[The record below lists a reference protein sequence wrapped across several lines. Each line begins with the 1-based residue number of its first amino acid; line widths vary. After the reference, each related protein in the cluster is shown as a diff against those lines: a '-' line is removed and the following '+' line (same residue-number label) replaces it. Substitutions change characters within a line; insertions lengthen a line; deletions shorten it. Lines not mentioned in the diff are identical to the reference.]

1 MNKKKTFK
9 GKLEINSKGE
19 FSIVSKN
26 INHKIV
32 INEPSLKYFNGDE
45 VEFFISKRKRKG
57 KYLATIEKLLNR
69 EKNSYVGNIQINE
82 NFAFAILDEKKIHV
96 DVFIPRENIKK
107 AQDGDKVIVEI
118 LNWRK
123 NDLSPIGRVIEILG
137 KPGDHETEIKTII
150 KQNELPLKFPNHVEE
165 YAKNIN
171 KKISSKEIEKR
182 RDVRDILTFTIDP
195 EDAKDFDDAISFRET
210 GKNTYEIGI
219 HIADVGHYV
228 EKNSILDKEAL
239 NRATSI
245 YLVDRVVPMLPEILS
260 NNVCS
265 LRPQEEKH
273 TFSAIFNINNKGKIL
288 EEWFGKS
295 TIKSNRRFSY
305 AEAQEIIETRKGKI
319 RKEIALKKKEY
330 KVKEEMVKAILV
342 LNEIA
347 ITLRQER
354 KRQGSINFN
363 KKEITFKLDEKKNP
377 IEVIFKESKEANK
390 LIEEFMLLAN
400 KKVAELFK
408 KLKKEPSV
416 YRIHDVPDKEKLKAL
431 KTIVKELGYSLDI
444 SSREGT
450 SRTLNKLLVEVKG
463 TKEQNLIETLAIRS
477 MSKAEYSTQNIGHY
491 GLGFKD
497 YTHFTSPIRRYP
509 DILVHRLLNEC
520 LNKGKQKKQKGLSSK
535 CKHCSER
542 ETSAIKAEREST
554 KYMQIKYMQDKKEIK
569 FKGIISG
576 ITDWGLYVELE
587 ENKCEGMVYIHDIK
601 EDRFVFKEEEQSLI
615 GIETEKK
622 YRLGD
627 EVFVMVKKT
636 DLVKKHLDF
645 III

>member
-1 MNKKKTFK
+1 MNKKKIFK
-9 GKLEINSKGE
+9 GKLEINSRGE
-19 FSIVSKN
+19 FNIVSKN
-26 INHKIV
+26 INHTIF

-57 KYLATIEKLLNR
+57 KYLATIEKLINR
-69 EKNSYVGNIQINE
+69 EKNSYVGIIQINE
-82 NFAFAILDEKKIHV
+82 NFAFAILDDKKMHV
-96 DVFIPRENIKK
+96 DIFIPGDNIKK
-107 AQDGDKVIVEI
+107 AQDGDKVVIEI
-118 LNWRK
+118 LKWRK
-123 NDLSPIGRVIEILG
+123 NDLSPTGKVVEVLG
-137 KPGDHETEIKTII
+137 KPGDHETEISTII
-150 KQNELPLKFPNHVEE
+150 KQNELPLKFPNQVEE

-171 KKISSKEIEKR
+171 KEISKEEIEKR
-182 RDVRDILTFTIDP
+182 RDIREILTFTIDP
-195 EDAKDFDDAISFRET
+195 EDAKDFDDAISFRIKE
-210 GKNTYEIGI
+210 KNIYEIGI

-228 EKNSILDKEAL
+228 EKESILDKEAF

-265 LRPQEEKH
+265 LRPQEEKY
-273 TFSAIFNINNKGKIL
+273 TFSAIFNINKKGEIL
-288 EEWFGKS
+288 KEWFGKS
-295 TIKSNRRFSY
+295 VIKSDRRLSY
-305 AEAQEIIETRKGKI
+305 AEAQEIIETKKGNIK
-319 RKEIALKKKEY
+319 KEIALKNKEY
-330 KVKEEMVKAILV
+330 KVSEKTVNAILV

-347 ITLRQER
+347 TTLREER
-354 KRQGSINFN
+354 KKQGSINFN
-363 KKEITFKLDEKKNP
+363 KKEIKFKLDSKKNP
-377 IEVIFKESKEANK
+377 IEVIFKENKEANK

-431 KTIVKELGYSLDI
+431 KTIVKEFGYSLDI
-444 SSREGT
+444 TSREGT
-450 SRTLNKLLVEVKG
+450 SRTLNKLLNEVKG
-463 TKEQNLIETLAIRS
+463 TREQNLIETLAIRS

-491 GLGFKD
+491 GLGFKH

-520 LNKGKQKKQKGLSSK
+520 LNKGKAQKQKGLSDRS
-535 CKHCSER
+535 KHCSER
-542 ETSAIKAEREST
+542 ETAAVKAERESI

-587 ENKCEGMVYIHDIK
+587 ENKCEGMVYIRDLK
-601 EDRFVFKEEEQSLI
+601 EDRFVFKESEQALI
-615 GIETEKK
+615 GRETEKK

>member
-57 KYLATIEKLLNR
+57 KYLATIEKLLKR
-69 EKNSYVGNIQINE
+69 ERSRYVGIIQINE

-182 RDVRDILTFTIDP
+182 RDVREILTFTIDP

-265 LRPQEEKH
+265 LRPQEEKY
-273 TFSAIFNINNKGKIL
+273 TFSAIFNINNKGEIL

-295 TIKSNRRFSY
+295 AIKSNRRFSY

-347 ITLRQER
+347 ITLRKER

-431 KTIVKELGYSLDI
+431 KTIVKEFGYSLDI

-520 LNKGKQKKQKGLSSK
+520 LNKGKQKKQNELSSK

-542 ETSAIKAEREST
+542 EISAIKAEREST

-576 ITDWGLYVELE
+576 ITVWGLYVELE

-615 GIETEKK
+615 GIETEKR

>member
-182 RDVRDILTFTIDP
+182 RDVREILTFTIDP

-210 GKNTYEIGI
+210 GKNIYEIGI

-265 LRPQEEKH
+265 LRPQEEKY
-273 TFSAIFNINNKGKIL
+273 TFSAIFNINNKGEIL

-295 TIKSNRRFSY
+295 AIKSNRRFSY

-330 KVKEEMVKAILV
+330 KVKEEMVKAILI

-347 ITLRQER
+347 TTLRKER

-377 IEVIFKESKEANK
+377 TEVIFKESKEANK

-416 YRIHDVPDKEKLKAL
+416 YRIHDAPDKEKLKAL
-431 KTIVKELGYSLDI
+431 KTIVKEFGYSLDI

-601 EDRFVFKEEEQSLI
+601 EDKFVFKEEEQSLI
-615 GIETEKK
+615 GIETEKR

>member
-1 MNKKKTFK
+1 MNKKKIFK
-9 GKLEINSKGE
+9 GKLEINSRGE
-19 FSIVSKN
+19 FNIVSKN
-26 INHKIV
+26 INHTIF
-32 INEPSLKYFNGDE
+32 INETSLKYFNGDE

-57 KYLATIEKLLNR
+57 KYLATIEKLINR
-69 EKNSYVGNIQINE
+69 EKNSYVGIIQINE
-82 NFAFAILDEKKIHV
+82 NFAFAILDDKKMHV
-96 DVFIPRENIKK
+96 DIFIPGDNIKN
-107 AQDGDKVIVEI
+107 AQDGDKVIIEI
-118 LNWRK
+118 LKWRK
-123 NDLSPIGRVIEILG
+123 NDLSPTGKVVEVLG
-137 KPGDHETEIKTII
+137 KPGDHETEISVII
-150 KQNELPLKFPNHVEE
+150 KQNELPLKFPNQVEE

-171 KKISSKEIEKR
+171 KEISREEIEKR
-182 RDVRDILTFTIDP
+182 RDIREILTFTIDP
-195 EDAKDFDDAISFRET
+195 EDAKDFDDAISFRIKE
-210 GKNTYEIGI
+210 KNIYEIGI

-228 EKNSILDKEAL
+228 EKESILDKEAF

-265 LRPQEEKH
+265 LRPQEEKY
-273 TFSAIFNINNKGKIL
+273 TFSAIFNINKKGEIL
-288 EEWFGKS
+288 KEWFGKS
-295 TIKSNRRFSY
+295 VIKSDRRFSY
-305 AEAQEIIETRKGKI
+305 AEAQEIIETKKGNIK
-319 RKEIALKKKEY
+319 KEISLKNKEY
-330 KVKEEMVKAILV
+330 KVSEKTVNAILV

-347 ITLRQER
+347 TTLREER
-354 KRQGSINFN
+354 KKQGSINFN
-363 KKEITFKLDEKKNP
+363 KKEIKFKLDSKKNP
-377 IEVIFKESKEANK
+377 IEVVFKKNKEANK

-431 KTIVKELGYSLDI
+431 KTIVKEFGYSLDI
-444 SSREGT
+444 TSREGT
-450 SRTLNKLLVEVKG
+450 SRTLNKLLNEVKG
-463 TKEQNLIETLAIRS
+463 TREQNLIETLAIRS
-477 MSKAEYSTQNIGHY
+477 MSKAEYSTQDIGHY
-491 GLGFKD
+491 GLGFKH

-520 LNKGKQKKQKGLSSK
+520 LNKTKDQKQKGLSDRS
-535 CKHCSER
+535 KHCSER
-542 ETSAIKAEREST
+542 ETAAVKAERESI

-587 ENKCEGMVYIHDIK
+587 ENKCEGMVYIRDLK
-601 EDRFVFKEEEQSLI
+601 EDRFVFKESEQALI
-615 GIETEKK
+615 GRETEKK

>member
-1 MNKKKTFK
+1 MNKKKIFK
-9 GKLEINSKGE
+9 GKLEINSRGE
-19 FSIVSKN
+19 FNIVSKN
-26 INHKIV
+26 INHTIF

-57 KYLATIEKLLNR
+57 KYLATIEKLINR
-69 EKNSYVGNIQINE
+69 KKNSYVGIIQINE
-82 NFAFAILDEKKIHV
+82 NFAFAILDDKKMHV
-96 DVFIPRENIKK
+96 DIFIPGDNIKK
-107 AQDGDKVIVEI
+107 AQDGDKVVIEI
-118 LNWRK
+118 LKWRK
-123 NDLSPIGRVIEILG
+123 NDLSPTGKVIEVLG
-137 KPGDHETEIKTII
+137 KPGDHETEISVII
-150 KQNELPLKFPNHVEE
+150 KQNELPLKFPNQVEE

-171 KKISSKEIEKR
+171 KEISREEIEKR
-182 RDVRDILTFTIDP
+182 RDIREILTFTIDP
-195 EDAKDFDDAISFRET
+195 EDAKDFDDAISFRIKE
-210 GKNTYEIGI
+210 KNIYEIGI

-228 EKNSILDKEAL
+228 EKESILDKEAF

-265 LRPQEEKH
+265 LRPQEEKY
-273 TFSAIFNINNKGKIL
+273 TFSAIFNINKKGEIL
-288 EEWFGKS
+288 KEWFGKS
-295 TIKSNRRFSY
+295 VIKSDRRLSY
-305 AEAQEIIETRKGKI
+305 AEAQEIIETKKGNIK
-319 RKEIALKKKEY
+319 KEIALKNKEY
-330 KVKEEMVKAILV
+330 KVSEKTVNAILV

-347 ITLRQER
+347 TTLREER
-354 KRQGSINFN
+354 KKQGSINFN
-363 KKEITFKLDEKKNP
+363 KKEIKFKLDSKKNP
-377 IEVIFKESKEANK
+377 IEVVFKENKEANK

-431 KTIVKELGYSLDI
+431 KTIVKEFGYSLDI
-444 SSREGT
+444 TSREGT
-450 SRTLNKLLVEVKG
+450 SRTLNKLLNEVKG
-463 TKEQNLIETLAIRS
+463 TREQNLIETLAIRS
-477 MSKAEYSTQNIGHY
+477 MSKAEYSTQDIGHY
-491 GLGFKD
+491 GLGFKH

-520 LNKGKQKKQKGLSSK
+520 LNKTKDQKQKGLSDRS
-535 CKHCSER
+535 KHCSER
-542 ETSAIKAEREST
+542 ETAAVKAERESI

-587 ENKCEGMVYIHDIK
+587 ENKCEGMVYIRDLK
-601 EDRFVFKEEEQSLI
+601 EDRFVFKESEQALI
-615 GIETEKK
+615 GRETEKK

>member
-1 MNKKKTFK
+1 MNKKKILK
-9 GKLEINSKGE
+9 GKLEINTKGK
-19 FSIVSKN
+19 FIIVSKN
-26 INHKIV
+26 INHTIIV
-32 INEPSLKYFNGDE
+32 NESSLKYFDGDE

-171 KKISSKEIEKR
+171 KKISSKETEKR
-182 RDVRDILTFTIDP
+182 RDVREILTFTIDP

-210 GKNTYEIGI
+210 GKNIYEIGI

-265 LRPQEEKH
+265 LRPQEEKY
-273 TFSAIFNINNKGKIL
+273 TFSAIFNINNKGEIL

-295 TIKSNRRFSY
+295 AIKSNRRFSY

-330 KVKEEMVKAILV
+330 KVKKEMVKAILI

-347 ITLRQER
+347 TTLRKER

-416 YRIHDVPDKEKLKAL
+416 YRIHDAPDKEKLKAL
-431 KTIVKELGYSLDI
+431 KTIVKEFGYSLDI

-576 ITDWGLYVELE
+576 ITVWGLYVELE

-601 EDRFVFKEEEQSLI
+601 EDKFVFKEEEQSLI
-615 GIETEKK
+615 GIETEKR

>member
-1 MNKKKTFK
+1 
-9 GKLEINSKGE
+9 
-19 FSIVSKN
+19 
-26 INHKIV
+26 
-32 INEPSLKYFNGDE
+32 
-45 VEFFISKRKRKG
+45 
-57 KYLATIEKLLNR
+57 
-69 EKNSYVGNIQINE
+69 
-82 NFAFAILDEKKIHV
+82 
-96 DVFIPRENIKK
+96 
-107 AQDGDKVIVEI
+107 
-118 LNWRK
+118 
-123 NDLSPIGRVIEILG
+123 
-137 KPGDHETEIKTII
+137 
-150 KQNELPLKFPNHVEE
+150 
-165 YAKNIN
+165 
-171 KKISSKEIEKR
+171 
-182 RDVRDILTFTIDP
+182 
-195 EDAKDFDDAISFRET
+195 
-210 GKNTYEIGI
+210 
-219 HIADVGHYV
+219 
-228 EKNSILDKEAL
+228 
-239 NRATSI
+239 
-245 YLVDRVVPMLPEILS
+245 
-260 NNVCS
+260 
-265 LRPQEEKH
+265 
-273 TFSAIFNINNKGKIL
+273 
-288 EEWFGKS
+288 
-295 TIKSNRRFSY
+295 
-305 AEAQEIIETRKGKI
+305 
-319 RKEIALKKKEY
+319 
-330 KVKEEMVKAILV
+330 
-342 LNEIA
+342 
-347 ITLRQER
+347 
-354 KRQGSINFN
+354 
-363 KKEITFKLDEKKNP
+363 
-377 IEVIFKESKEANK
+377 
-390 LIEEFMLLAN
+390 MLLAN

-416 YRIHDVPDKEKLKAL
+416 YRIHDAPDKEKLKAL
-431 KTIVKELGYSLDI
+431 KTIVKEFGYSLDI

-576 ITDWGLYVELE
+576 ITVWGLYVELE

-615 GIETEKK
+615 GIETEKR